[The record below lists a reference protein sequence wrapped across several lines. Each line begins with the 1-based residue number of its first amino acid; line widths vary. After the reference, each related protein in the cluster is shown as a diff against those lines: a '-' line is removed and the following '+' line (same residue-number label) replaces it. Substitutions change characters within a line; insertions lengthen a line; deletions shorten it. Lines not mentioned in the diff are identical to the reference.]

1 MLLWLAHRAW
11 NLFCDPQGDCLGRH
25 GAFLSYDFGL
35 PRTGSS
41 SVVHS
46 GSLDSLH
53 SSLSTSS
60 SSTWALGLRWN
71 GPKPLDPSGLTSIF
85 QKKVIF
91 NVFFMEKQKLILWV
105 PVSSTGKV
113 SDYWIRNLGSI
124 LIYTKNWLVSLYLK
138 KQKLIFYIYIYIY
151 FFWNN
156 VWYLFLRSL
165 SYAYLFSLDSN
176 QTKAR
181 TFSLLQDCYI
191 QTSLLILTE

>member
-105 PVSSTGKV
+105 PVSLTGKV

-124 LIYTKNWLVSLYLK
+124 LIYTKNLFS
-138 KQKLIFYIYIYIY
+138 IYIYIFIFSKTMYGIY
-151 FFWNN
+151 FWEA
-156 VWYLFLRSL
+156 YLMPIYSL
-165 SYAYLFSLDSN
+165 S
-176 QTKAR
+176 
-181 TFSLLQDCYI
+181 
-191 QTSLLILTE
+191 ILTKQKHVPSLSSKIVTSKHLSWF